1 MKDYSG
7 LDEMILA
14 KIEGKPKTFAEI
26 YFPEICHKCAEFC
39 SGQQDPARVLDR
51 RLQALKNKG
60 LIQFSKGWVKVGSGV
75 A

>member
-1 MKDYSG
+1 MKDYSE

-14 KIEGKPKTFAEI
+14 KIDGKPKTFAEI
-26 YFPEICHKCAEFC
+26 YFPEIYHKCEEFC
-39 SGQQDPARVLDR
+39 SGRQEPARVLDR

-60 LIQFSKGWVKVGSGV
+60 LIHFSKGWVKVGSVV